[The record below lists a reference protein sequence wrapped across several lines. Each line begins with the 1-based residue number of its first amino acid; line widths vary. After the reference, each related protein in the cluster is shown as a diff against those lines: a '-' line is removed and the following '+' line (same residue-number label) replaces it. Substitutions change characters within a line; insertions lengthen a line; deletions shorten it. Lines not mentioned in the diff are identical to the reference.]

1 MTSSTAAKRV
11 FLTGATGTMGRAVLR
26 ELVDRADR
34 LDVVALVLP
43 TPHDRQAMAEFQD
56 ARNLSVVFGDLARYA
71 DVERCVR
78 GADYVLH
85 TAALVSP
92 AADDRPELTMRVNV
106 GGARNIVRAV
116 RARDDADSVSVV
128 MIGSVAE
135 TGDRNPPHHWG
146 RVGDPLK
153 PAMLD
158 VYAQSKI
165 AAERELVDSGLRRW
179 AWLRQTGIFHA
190 GLLGARDPI
199 MTHCP
204 LGGVM
209 EWVSAADS
217 GRLLANICED
227 GVPDEFWCAVHNIG
241 GGASWR
247 LTNWELQTRVLGALG
262 VADLRRCC
270 ERHWFATQNFHGHW
284 FTDSD
289 RLDDLLH
296 FRTETFDQ
304 ALARAVSAAPAR
316 LRLAGRVPPCVVKR

>member
-179 AWLRQTGIFHA
+179 AWLRQTGIFRA
-190 GLLGARDPI
+190 GLLGAPRTPGACSP
-199 MTHCP
+199 TSARTACP
-204 LGGVM
+204 TSSGAQSTTS
-209 EWVSAADS
+209 EAA
-217 GRLLANICED
+217 RR
-227 GVPDEFWCAVHNIG
+227 
-241 GGASWR
+241 GA
-247 LTNWELQTRVLGALG
+247 
-262 VADLRRCC
+262 
-270 ERHWFATQNFHGHW
+270 
-284 FTDSD
+284 
-289 RLDDLLH
+289 
-296 FRTETFDQ
+296 
-304 ALARAVSAAPAR
+304 
-316 LRLAGRVPPCVVKR
+316 